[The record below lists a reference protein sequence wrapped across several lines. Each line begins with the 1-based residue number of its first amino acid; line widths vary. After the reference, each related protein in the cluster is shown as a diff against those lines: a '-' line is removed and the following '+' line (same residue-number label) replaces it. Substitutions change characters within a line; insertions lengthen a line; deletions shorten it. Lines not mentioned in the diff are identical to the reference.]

1 MNKTKKI
8 DKKRLC
14 QTMAVLT
21 LIVSVLL
28 PTIINIRSDAGNT
41 VTIGSDSVYT
51 ILSDG
56 NRTVEYVGSAKKT
69 CTTVYI
75 PATIKVGGKD
85 YKVVS
90 IKAGALKGNK
100 DLIKVTIGKNV
111 KTIGKKAFYGCKDLK
126 RIIIESKGLT
136 SKSVAKDAFKQISG
150 KGDVIVPKSKYASY
164 KNILSASG
172 VSGKWKVK
180 KDSVVFRDDTT
191 WDNYDPSEPL
201 PDPEYATF
209 GLNADGYLI
218 PEENGYLFG
227 GKRIPV
233 AAMLKLDGHMYGNW
247 YKEVSS
253 DKVAVKCG
261 ECGKMFETQEMDG
274 THAALMNCYSNY
286 ICGELGLYDAWFFY
300 PDDAPCKVVYE
311 FTLPEGLD
319 YKDGSLKVASKKFG
333 NVVKNGYDLQ
343 VSGRTV
349 TVTINDIKSELF
361 YNSFKKEAY
370 DKQPYTYYG
379 GYNDAGLLESSIQ
392 RLIVSFDTWFNGKE
406 QPRNTITGTVTYSYK
421 GNSKTIDLGEL
432 VVRDKS
438 NK

>member
-1 MNKTKKI
+1 MLKNRVTQATA
-8 DKKRLC
+8 LLL
-14 QTMAVLT
+14 ALVLA
-21 LIVSVLL
+21 LGGIALD
-28 PTIINIRSDAGNT
+28 PIPAAAAGNT
-41 VTIGSDSVYT
+41 VTIGSDSVYA

-56 NRTVEYVGSAKKT
+56 NRTVEYVGTAKKT

-75 PATIKVGGKD
+75 PATIKVGGKN

-136 SKSVAKDAFKQISG
+136 SKSVAKDAFKKISS
-150 KGDVIVPKSKYASY
+150 KGDAIVPKSKYASY
-164 KNILSASG
+164 KSILSASG

-180 KDSVVFRDDTT
+180 KDSVVYRDDTT
-191 WDNYDPSEPL
+191 WDNYDPSKPL
-201 PDPEYATF
+201 PDPEYASF
-209 GLNADGYLI
+209 GLHADGYLI

-233 AAMLKLDGHMYGNW
+233 AAMLMLDDHMYGNW

-253 DKVAVKCG
+253 DKVAIKCG

-274 THAALMNCYSNY
+274 VHAMLMNNCYSNY

-319 YKDGSLKVASKKFG
+319 YKEGSLKIASRKSG
-333 NVVKNGYDLQ
+333 NVVKSGYDLK
-343 VSGRTV
+343 VSGKTITV
-349 TVTINDIKSELF
+349 TVDDMKSEPF

-370 DKQPYTYYG
+370 DKNPYTYEG
-379 GYNDAGLLESSIQ
+379 GHNDAGLMEATPQ
-392 RLIVSFDTWFNGKE
+392 RLIVMFDTWFNGKE

>member
-1 MNKTKKI
+1 MLKNRITHAI
-8 DKKRLC
+8 
-14 QTMAVLT
+14 
-21 LIVSVLL
+21 VLL
-28 PTIINIRSDAGNT
+28 LALVLALGGIALDPTPAAAAGNT
-41 VTIGSDSVYT
+41 VTIGSDSVYA

-136 SKSVAKDAFKQISG
+136 SKSVAKDAFKQISS

-164 KNILSASG
+164 KSILSASG

-191 WDNYDPSEPL
+191 WENYDPSEPL
-201 PDPEYATF
+201 PDPEYASF
-209 GLNADGYLI
+209 GLDADGYLI
-218 PEENGYLFG
+218 EEENGYLFG
-227 GKRIPV
+227 GKKIPV
-233 AAMLKLDGHMYGNW
+233 AAMLKLDRHLYGNW
-247 YKEVSS
+247 YKEISA
-253 DKVAVKCG
+253 DGVAVQCG
-261 ECGKMFETQEMDG
+261 TCRRIFETQAMLG
-274 THAALMNCYSNY
+274 VHAAQMNCIANY
-286 ICGELGLYDAWFFY
+286 IFGDIGLHEEWFFY

-319 YKDGSLKVASKKFG
+319 YKEGSLKVASRRSG
-333 NVVKNGYDLQ
+333 NIVNSGYDLQ
-343 VSGRTV
+343 VSGKTITV
-349 TVTINDIKSELF
+349 TVDDMKSELF

-370 DKQPYTYYG
+370 DKNPYTYERTC
-379 GYNDAGLLESSIQ
+379 NSADLFESTPE
-392 RLIVSFDTWFNGKE
+392 RLIVMFDTWFNGKE